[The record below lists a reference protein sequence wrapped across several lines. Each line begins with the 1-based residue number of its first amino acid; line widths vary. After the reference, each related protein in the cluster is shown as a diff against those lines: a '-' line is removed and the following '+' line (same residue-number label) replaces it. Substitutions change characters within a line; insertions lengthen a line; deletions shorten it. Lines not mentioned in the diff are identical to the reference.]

1 MVIKNISSGSHRS
14 NCYFVGQ
21 EGGSAILIDPSVSP
35 AYLTEEEREKVVA
48 ILLTHGH
55 FDHMV
60 EIEAWR
66 ALGVPLWIGEYETQ
80 ALSDPRVNVSP
91 LFGYSFT
98 TREADRL
105 LTDGEEISLGEM
117 KFRVL
122 HTPGHTEG
130 GICLYGEDVL
140 ISGDTLFADGGY
152 GRYDLPGGDPQT
164 LFTSLSRLLA
174 LPKDTV
180 IYPGHG
186 RSSTVGEELQNH
198 KGIR

>member
-14 NCYFVGQ
+14 NCYFLGQ
-21 EGGSAILIDPSVSP
+21 EGDSAILIDPSVSP
-35 AYLTEEEREKVVA
+35 NFLTKEERGSVVA

-60 EIEAWR
+60 ELEAWR
-66 ALGVPLWIGEYETQ
+66 ALGIPLWIGEHETE
-80 ALSDPRVNVSP
+80 ALSNPSVNVSP
-91 LFGYSFT
+91 LFGYSFS

-105 LTDGEEISLGEM
+105 LRDGEEISLGDM
-117 KFRVL
+117 RFQVIY
-122 HTPGHTEG
+122 TPGHTAG
-130 GICLYGEDVL
+130 GICLYGEGVL
-140 ISGDTLFADGGY
+140 FSGDTLFADGGY

-174 LPKDTV
+174 LPQDTV

-186 RSSTVGEELQNH
+186 RTGTVGEELRNH